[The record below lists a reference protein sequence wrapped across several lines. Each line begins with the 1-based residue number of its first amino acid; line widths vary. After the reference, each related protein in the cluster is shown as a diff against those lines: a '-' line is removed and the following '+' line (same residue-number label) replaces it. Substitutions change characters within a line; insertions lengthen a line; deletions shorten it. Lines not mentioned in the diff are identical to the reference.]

1 MGSQIPSSQASRRRN
16 AEILSH
22 KGDDV
27 GGRETRKS
35 VQDSNGGARVG
46 GGRLLFT
53 REKKRILVEILTIFT

>member
-1 MGSQIPSSQASRRRN
+1 MSSQIPSSQASRRRN

-35 VQDSNGGARVG
+35 VQESNGGARV

-53 REKKRILVEILTIFT
+53 REKKRILVEILAIFT